1 MRLPN
6 PWIAIPALVAGGI
19 AAWVGYVVTDVSCR
33 VDLGDGT
40 ISTCSG
46 WAVAIS
52 IISFL
57 IATIG
62 MAVVIDLIYRSLA
75 ESRED
80 TAQPKRRPN

>member
-19 AAWVGYVVTDVSCR
+19 AGWVGYVVTDVSCR

-40 ISTCSG
+40 IASCPG
-46 WAVAIS
+46 WAVGIAIT
-52 IISFL
+52 SFL

-75 ESRED
+75 ESRD
-80 TAQPKRRPN
+80 GAG